1 MPSPSVV
8 PRAMSMLKTIDPV
21 SGQIADPPAPDHRAA
36 LREAIQR
43 VEDAYTV
50 GVKAAEDRAAAAEG
64 ALAALRKEHDA
75 LAVRFT
81 EADKKAKLLD
91 ELKAKL
97 ASA

>member
-1 MPSPSVV
+1 
-8 PRAMSMLKTIDPV
+8 MLKTIDPATNA
-21 SGQIADPPAPDHRAA
+21 IAEPDHRAA
-36 LREAIQR
+36 FREAVQR

-50 GVKAAEDRAAAAEG
+50 GIKAAEDRAAAAEA
-64 ALAALRKEHDA
+64 ALATLRKEHDA
-75 LAVRFT
+75 LSARFA